1 MIFYQLY
8 YYNIHQYCNQYIQK
22 LPRWP
27 LLPPN
32 TPHPNANNHLPNK
45 STLST
50 INSSHSN
57 LRFTIPNLT
66 IKTPTLIRSGTTNRT
81 TMMHRVFSERA
92 PFASTPKNLRNSCI
106 WSRKAADS
114 TTISSQC
121 VQTRSCLLNS
131 IHLLSSMKI
140 DERRR
145 KNGWICS
152 RCSNRRPTLK
162 NNGNMKE

>member
-32 TPHPNANNHLPNK
+32 TPHPNAKNHLRNK

-66 IKTPTLIRSGTTNRT
+66 RKTPTSIRSGTTNRT

-92 PFASTPKNLRNSCI
+92 LFASTPKNLRSSCS
-106 WSRKAADS
+106 WSRKAAD
-114 TTISSQC
+114 TTISSQSI
-121 VQTRSCLLNS
+121 QTRSCLLNS
-131 IHLLSSMKI
+131 IHLLSSMKR

-145 KNGWICS
+145 KN
-152 RCSNRRPTLK
+152 
-162 NNGNMKE
+162 